1 MLYLNQSPN
10 LTGRKEKII
19 VMKKRI
25 ISALLLSTIV
35 LSAGASVS
43 AVSADSSDT
52 DAKIA
57 QQDQTISSAQD
68 AKAQA
73 QAQMSSLQS
82 SVDNLKAKQADAQ
95 AKLAATQKAADQLNA
110 QTAKLR
116 DSIKQRSIALQAQAR
131 DAQVNTSATNN
142 ITTVLDS
149 KSLTDAIQKVVA
161 MATVSGANQQ
171 MLQQQEQEEKELQA
185 KLVAM
190 QKNVGEYDRLT
201 STLASQA
208 KDLSDQQA
216 QLQVA
221 TINYQLTITTAQD
234 KKDSLLAQKAS
245 AEAAAK
251 KAEEAKA
258 AYVAQQQ
265 AAQQQATQSES
276 NSSSSSSSSSDSSS
290 SNSNSNS
297 SNSNSSNS
305 NSSNSNSSNSNS
317 SNSNSSN
324 SNSSNS
330 NNNKPSNPVN
340 PPIGGG
346 YNNYALYNCTWYVW
360 NYFNNNYGIQLPA
373 SLGNGADWAYS
384 LPGTSKHVGAIVS
397 YAGGT
402 YIQFA
407 NNGGGFRT
415 AAAYGHVAV
424 VTAVYPDGSYQI
436 YSGSTSGVDSY
447 HVTASTPATFVSG
460 GV

>member
-1 MLYLNQSPN
+1 
-10 LTGRKEKII
+10 
-19 VMKKRI
+19 MKKRI

-276 NSSSSSSSSSDSSS
+276 NSSSSSSSSSNTSSSDSSS
-290 SNSNSNS
+290 SN
-297 SNSNSSNS
+297 SNS

-415 AAAYGHVAV
+415 AASYGHVAV

>member
-1 MLYLNQSPN
+1 
-10 LTGRKEKII
+10 
-19 VMKKRI
+19 MKKRI

-276 NSSSSSSSSSDSSS
+276 NSSSSDSSS

-330 NNNKPSNPVN
+330 NNNTPSNPVR
-340 PPIGGG
+340 PPQGGG

>member
-276 NSSSSSSSSSDSSS
+276 NSSSSSSSSSNTSSSDSSS
-290 SNSNSNS
+290 SN
-297 SNSNSSNS
+297 SNS

>member
-276 NSSSSSSSSSDSSS
+276 NSSSSISSSSNTSSSDSSS

-305 NSSNSNSSNSNS
+305 NSSNLNS

-330 NNNKPSNPVN
+330 NNNTPSNPVR
-340 PPIGGG
+340 PPQGGG

-415 AAAYGHVAV
+415 AARYGHVAV

>member
-276 NSSSSSSSSSDSSS
+276 NSSSSSSSSSNTSSSDSSS
-290 SNSNSNS
+290 SN
-297 SNSNSSNS
+297 SNS

-415 AAAYGHVAV
+415 AARYGHVAV

-447 HVTASTPATFVSG
+447 HVTANTPATFVSG

>member
-276 NSSSSSSSSSDSSS
+276 NSSSSDSSS

-330 NNNKPSNPVN
+330 NNNTPSNPVR
-340 PPIGGG
+340 PPQGGG

>member
-276 NSSSSSSSSSDSSS
+276 SSSSSSSSSSNTSSSDSSS

-317 SNSNSSN
+317 SNSN
-324 SNSSNS
+324 
-330 NNNKPSNPVN
+330 NNTPSNPVR
-340 PPIGGG
+340 PPQGGG

>member
-1 MLYLNQSPN
+1 
-10 LTGRKEKII
+10 
-19 VMKKRI
+19 MKKRI

-276 NSSSSSSSSSDSSS
+276 NSSSSDSSS

-330 NNNKPSNPVN
+330 NNNTPSNPVR
-340 PPIGGG
+340 PPQGGG

-415 AAAYGHVAV
+415 AARYGHVAV

>member
-1 MLYLNQSPN
+1 
-10 LTGRKEKII
+10 
-19 VMKKRI
+19 MKKRI

-171 MLQQQEQEEKELQA
+171 MLQQQEQGEKELQA
-185 KLVAM
+185 KVVAI

-245 AEAAAK
+245 AEAA
-251 KAEEAKA
+251 
-258 AYVAQQQ
+258 
-265 AAQQQATQSES
+265 ES
-276 NSSSSSSSSSDSSS
+276 V
-290 SNSNSNS
+290 
-297 SNSNSSNS
+297 
-305 NSSNSNSSNSNS
+305 
-317 SNSNSSN
+317 
-324 SNSSNS
+324 
-330 NNNKPSNPVN
+330 P
-340 PPIGGG
+340 
-346 YNNYALYNCTWYVW
+346 L
-360 NYFNNNYGIQLPA
+360 
-373 SLGNGADWAYS
+373 
-384 LPGTSKHVGAIVS
+384 
-397 YAGGT
+397 
-402 YIQFA
+402 
-407 NNGGGFRT
+407 
-415 AAAYGHVAV
+415 AAAEAWAAAEAVASPPL
-424 VTAVYPDGSYQI
+424 A
-436 YSGSTSGVDSY
+436 
-447 HVTASTPATFVSG
+447 AAAA
-460 GV
+460 

>member
-276 NSSSSSSSSSDSSS
+276 NSSSSSSSSSNTSSSDSSS

-305 NSSNSNSSNSNS
+305 NSSNLNS

-330 NNNKPSNPVN
+330 NNNTPSNPVR
-340 PPIGGG
+340 PPQGGG